1 MNKSQLKETILKEF
15 DNILKEYKYELYH
28 KTFTAAATEARKVA
42 EKKGFEIDE
51 ENWTTEV
58 AFNGKYTRARPSVGK
73 TNSFTVAL
81 TKNGKPQRKHLHFQV
96 YGMESGNFELNA
108 YVS

>member
-1 MNKSQLKETILKEF
+1 MNKSQLKETILQEF

-28 KTFTAAATEARKVA
+28 KSFTAAAQEARKVA

-58 AFNGKYTRARPSVGK
+58 AFGGKYKRARPSVGK
-73 TNSFTVAL
+73 SNSFSVQL
-81 TKNGKPQRKHLHFQV
+81 LKNGKPQRKHLHFQV

-108 YVS
+108 YIS